1 MDDTSDIIAL
11 LCTRVGMIMEDASV
25 VALTVDPLRGKARTA
40 ALVRLEKRADEIVWL
55 IAAARAM
62 DG

>member
-1 MDDTSDIIAL
+1 
-11 LCTRVGMIMEDASV
+11 MIMEDASV